1 MEQKLNKWRRSERVR
16 EMTLPGV
23 QININRMVSINRL
36 SILCTLEDESIS
48 IDDLSEKSTEM
59 KDFSLFC
66 TKFVENGIIIW

>member
-1 MEQKLNKWRRSERVR
+1 MR

-48 IDDLSEKSTEM
+48 IDDLSEKSTVM
-59 KDFSLFC
+59 KDFFLFC

>member
-1 MEQKLNKWRRSERVR
+1 MR

-48 IDDLSEKSTEM
+48 IDDLSEKITVM
-59 KDFSLFC
+59 IDFSLFC

>member
-1 MEQKLNKWRRSERVR
+1 MEEIRKS